1 MVIIDIGTRPA
12 RLIPGMLCLTNAPQR
27 GSTLIESAIAA
38 AVCAL
43 FLGSLFTLN
52 TSTMETIKMA
62 REAACASQVLQQ
74 RIEGMRIANWH
85 QITDASWIQANLL
98 NTDAAGSSGL
108 KNVSETLTL
117 IPYGSS
123 STSTTQLTRA
133 NGTAAIVTQNTAL
146 LTESAVKVVWTV
158 NFTGAPNDHASSRQT
173 VAILAKGG
181 VAK

>member
-1 MVIIDIGTRPA
+1 MILPRRA
-12 RLIPGMLCLTNAPQR
+12 LQR
-27 GSTLIESAIAA
+27 GSTLIEAAIAA
-38 AVCAL
+38 SICAI

-52 TSTMETIKMA
+52 SSTMETIRMA

-85 QITDASWIQANLL
+85 QVTDAIWIKTNLL
-98 NTDAAGSSGL
+98 NTDAAGSTGL

-117 IPYGSS
+117 TPYGSAS
-123 STSTTQLTRA
+123 SATTQLTRS
-133 NGTAAIVTQNTAL
+133 GGSTTIVTQNTSL
-146 LTESAVKVVWTV
+146 LTESAMKVVWTV
-158 NFTGAPNDHASSRQT
+158 NFTGAPHDRASVRQT